1 MYIARYLKAFALTG
15 RQICVRNNPGRCPG
29 LGASA
34 LSGRVGL
41 TCETSVATIT
51 LRPDVYDKAAIFAR
65 KDKLNIEDWV
75 NKILQK
81 IVDDISEKE
90 DIKAPAE
97 SKMFSW
103 EELGGMFASDK
114 SDKELRDEYLEEKY
128 GI

>member
-1 MYIARYLKAFALTG
+1 M
-15 RQICVRNNPGRCPG
+15 
-29 LGASA
+29 
-34 LSGRVGL
+34 
-41 TCETSVATIT
+41 ATIT

-81 IVDDISEKE
+81 IVVDISEKE
-90 DIKAPAE
+90 DMKAPAE

-103 EELGGMFASDK
+103 DEMGGMFASDK
-114 SDKELRDEYLEEKY
+114 SDKELRDDYLEEKY

>member
-1 MYIARYLKAFALTG
+1 MYLCLILFEQLKIKCKLFRKQLCNCL
-15 RQICVRNNPGRCPG
+15 I
-29 LGASA
+29 
-34 LSGRVGL
+34 
-41 TCETSVATIT
+41 EIKIIMATIT
-51 LRPDVYDKAAIFAR
+51 LRPDVYDKAAILAR

-81 IVDDISEKE
+81 IVVDISEKE
-90 DIKAPAE
+90 DMKAPAE

-103 EELGGMFASDK
+103 DEMGGMFASDK

>member
-1 MYIARYLKAFALTG
+1 M
-15 RQICVRNNPGRCPG
+15 
-29 LGASA
+29 
-34 LSGRVGL
+34 
-41 TCETSVATIT
+41 ATIT

-65 KDKLNIEDWV
+65 KDNEDWV

-81 IVDDISEKE
+81 IVVDISEKE
-90 DIKAPAE
+90 DMKAPAE

-103 EELGGMFASDK
+103 EEMGGMFASDK

>member
-1 MYIARYLKAFALTG
+1 M
-15 RQICVRNNPGRCPG
+15 
-29 LGASA
+29 
-34 LSGRVGL
+34 
-41 TCETSVATIT
+41 ATIT

-65 KDKLNIEDWV
+65 RDKLNIEDWV
-75 NKILQK
+75 NRILQK
-81 IVDDISEKE
+81 IVGDISEKE
-90 DIKAPAE
+90 EMKASAE

>member
-1 MYIARYLKAFALTG
+1 M
-15 RQICVRNNPGRCPG
+15 V
-29 LGASA
+29 
-34 LSGRVGL
+34 
-41 TCETSVATIT
+41 TIT

-65 KDKLNIEDWV
+65 RDKLNIEDWV
-75 NKILQK
+75 NRILQK
-81 IVDDISEKE
+81 IVVDISEKE
-90 DIKAPAE
+90 EMKASAE

>member
-1 MYIARYLKAFALTG
+1 M
-15 RQICVRNNPGRCPG
+15 
-29 LGASA
+29 
-34 LSGRVGL
+34 
-41 TCETSVATIT
+41 ATIT
-51 LRPDVYDKAAIFAR
+51 LRPDVYDKAAILAR
-65 KDKLNIEDWV
+65 KDKLNIEDWL